1 MASGKQR
8 STDKD
13 KVLRQLSSYRN
24 SRRYCSSGSHGVNMP
39 WASCPGFTF
48 AKHTRAAPPFLSL
61 IPAELPTS
69 AELPASAELSAC
81 TELPAGAELSALLC
95 SSTVNRCSSPHSLA
109 RCAIQTFCGAAR
121 FIFFEPFA
129 VAGPARS
136 SADLAFATFTRPWR
150 AHRNSK
156 DMG

>member
-48 AKHTRAAPPFLSL
+48 AKHTHAAPLSQ
-61 IPAELPTS
+61 PH
-69 AELPASAELSAC
+69 LSGCA
-81 TELPAGAELSALLC
+81 ELPAGAEPSALLC

-109 RCAIQTFCGAAR
+109 RCAIQAFCGAAR